1 MLWERTVASLPLP
14 LAEALRTAGLDDPGT
29 LVEYPRSTV
38 EELGRG
44 LGRMLVGFDALASSG
59 AASSGQTKTT
69 YGHGVPLL
77 ALEWPGVSASGMVGS
92 VSMGGVPKTDHASL
106 ICVEGGDPKTD
117 HASLLTMGG
126 DPKTV
131 HSLGKGDIS
140 PQSGGLAT
148 QTATPDSPACTESAV
163 SRAECPEHADGFS
176 TTNFPA
182 VPDGF
187 PSISQGWEFRDEWPR
202 SGVIGQVEAE
212 SMNSLTDNTDTV
224 FQGDFHVAEESERI
238 RQSDPGVQIEP
249 ASGSPSELSAHQ
261 TGASLAGTSRLKTEP
276 VDSTSI
282 LDVGDTEQLS
292 IADRALMR
300 TINGNRTGEFATSWD
315 IQAGDYLESFKG

>member
-1 MLWERTVASLPLP
+1 MLLERTVASLPLP
-14 LAEALRTAGLDDPGT
+14 LAEALRTAGLDDTGT

-38 EELGRG
+38 EELERALG
-44 LGRMLVGFDALASSG
+44 LTLGGGGALASSG
-59 AASSGQTKTT
+59 AASSEQTTTT

-77 ALEWPGVSASGMVGS
+77 ALEWPGVSATGMVGS
-92 VSMGGVPKTDHASL
+92 VSVGGDPKTDHASS

-117 HASLLTMGG
+117 HASLLTTGG

-131 HSLGKGDIS
+131 HSLGKADIS

-187 PSISQGWEFRDEWPR
+187 PSISQDWEFRDEWPN
-202 SGVIGQVEAE
+202 SGVVCRVEAE
-212 SMNSLTDNTDTV
+212 SMNSLSDNTDTV
-224 FQGDFHVAEESERI
+224 FSRDFHVGEKSEGV
-238 RQSDPGVQIEP
+238 RQSDFGVQIVP

-261 TGASLAGTSRLKTEP
+261 MGLPLAGT
-276 VDSTSI
+276 I
-282 LDVGDTEQLS
+282 
-292 IADRALMR
+292 
-300 TINGNRTGEFATSWD
+300 
-315 IQAGDYLESFKG
+315 